1 MLNEAAAI
9 NPPEKAEDR
18 PSSSSSKKFATFTTG
33 SKIHK
38 SKIPTTQF
46 GRNAAQADSAS
57 HPTNE
62 ESSSGISSNN
72 NSARRPTMRTL
83 SGPPSGRKSA
93 SAAAAEKRQLEIQYS
108 SKKTRY
114 ANLKKTLADKQ
125 KVAQELY
132 DEMSSLRERI
142 ISVGGKDPGK
152 LEGPRP
158 LQPDSSKQNPLT
170 SVDENPR
177 DSAEQH
183 SLICMD
189 ESVVIGVST
198 LQNQLQDLCDR
209 SQELCRSALDEITSL
224 VSFVK
229 GRLTELYQQDNAESA
244 PVNSE
249 QAQLELTVFS
259 LTEQDY
265 EQLKAQLERL
275 KSTQNDFLAEF
286 GKRCSTLRSEYESY
300 RGRVN
305 EPPKRISDRTDL
317 QQQLDTALDELKVE
331 RDRVNQGRERTRMME
346 VQMQKMRA
354 KIREL
359 EGHVANEETRSQQL
373 QNTVRSLEAQLRQ
386 KDQTMEQR
394 MRDMHKAM
402 KSSEGLVAKMEK
414 QRDSFESRMVE
425 LKEKMVCKEDK
436 ANATIKELSEKF
448 TGIDAEINEERE
460 KRKQAESA
468 LAEMGERCKH
478 LEEKSQ
484 LLCDLASEKSNNL
497 TVSDDNHTQN
507 EVCLYN
513 DLMAARAELERQK
526 ETIEQLEKEKREIVD
541 VMHQAAVSSHYF
553 RKLHSYKDQEI
564 TFRFSLRGRS
574 LSDRSILVTVM
585 RLGVFA
591 QILSVRPQSRDNED
605 ETKDKLAAELV
616 AKTND
621 LQNLMLEHAQL
632 QKIARFVQERN
643 EVLEQQL
650 SEIQR
655 RLHAKSKESGSKNGF
670 DESELQQ
677 QISDLRSS
685 LAEVIRQNQ
694 EMETALT
701 QKRLELEQRDRVM
714 REQSKFL
721 KVRDDLL
728 SLLKGK
734 QQDSADNPT
743 NESYEDDE
751 ISKQIAAKSEAIQEL
766 YATLEGKQMQVLRL
780 EKLVKLLEDQQD
792 RAQAQRTRL
801 EHRIAQLEVSLQE
814 KSKNGSNRYVVRK
827 CFSPRTLRSRVA
839 DYAPSRAFS
848 TSFCLGTAADSCGA
862 LEPSR
867 YRTSSPS
874 PPPRRFHVNNRYP
887 LCSGGEEAFVCERCR
902 GEIDGRF
909 TDAIGHVQR
918 DPRDSIRENLYGWL
932 MGTAAL
938 GAFGEPTRA
947 LNRFCD
953 RSSSSDED
961 TDCFVGIVNPLV
973 DLQNCSRESRHR
985 CERHC
990 RRYRSR
996 SSRRSFR
1003 GASPRQRNPIIHIK

>member
-1 MLNEAAAI
+1 
-9 NPPEKAEDR
+9 
-18 PSSSSSKKFATFTTG
+18 
-33 SKIHK
+33 
-38 SKIPTTQF
+38 
-46 GRNAAQADSAS
+46 
-57 HPTNE
+57 
-62 ESSSGISSNN
+62 
-72 NSARRPTMRTL
+72 
-83 SGPPSGRKSA
+83 
-93 SAAAAEKRQLEIQYS
+93 
-108 SKKTRY
+108 
-114 ANLKKTLADKQ
+114 
-125 KVAQELY
+125 
-132 DEMSSLRERI
+132 
-142 ISVGGKDPGK
+142 
-152 LEGPRP
+152 
-158 LQPDSSKQNPLT
+158 
-170 SVDENPR
+170 
-177 DSAEQH
+177 
-183 SLICMD
+183 
-189 ESVVIGVST
+189 
-198 LQNQLQDLCDR
+198 
-209 SQELCRSALDEITSL
+209 
-224 VSFVK
+224 
-229 GRLTELYQQDNAESA
+229 
-244 PVNSE
+244 
-249 QAQLELTVFS
+249 
-259 LTEQDY
+259 
-265 EQLKAQLERL
+265 
-275 KSTQNDFLAEF
+275 
-286 GKRCSTLRSEYESY
+286 
-300 RGRVN
+300 
-305 EPPKRISDRTDL
+305 
-317 QQQLDTALDELKVE
+317 
-331 RDRVNQGRERTRMME
+331 
-346 VQMQKMRA
+346 
-354 KIREL
+354 
-359 EGHVANEETRSQQL
+359 
-373 QNTVRSLEAQLRQ
+373 
-386 KDQTMEQR
+386 
-394 MRDMHKAM
+394 
-402 KSSEGLVAKMEK
+402 
-414 QRDSFESRMVE
+414 MVE

-541 VMHQAAVSSHYF
+541 VMHQAA
-553 RKLHSYKDQEI
+553 
-564 TFRFSLRGRS
+564 
-574 LSDRSILVTVM
+574 
-585 RLGVFA
+585 
-591 QILSVRPQSRDNED
+591 SRDNED

-990 RRYRSR
+990 RRSR
-996 SSRRSFR
+996 TF
-1003 GASPRQRNPIIHIK
+1003 GIL